1 MTRAV
6 GGGEPAAAV
15 AHLNV
20 GMGRTLLLVVA
31 GLIAGGCSAVI
42 VPPPAPTRGDVL
54 PVLVADYGYH
64 STLIL
69 PRAQGGLV
77 EYAYGDWTYFGQNQK
92 SVGTALHAL
101 LMSDQATLGRRVLYV
116 PPEGSALAAATGAK
130 DVIRF
135 EAPREK
141 VAALERA
148 LDERYSSRLDSI
160 TFSEVHHLYFVKDGE
175 RYGVAHNCNHFT
187 AHGLEQLG
195 CRVEGLVM
203 MSGFRVKEVGGAATR
218 PTTRP
223 AGTAQSVVRRAAGNS

>member
-1 MTRAV
+1 
-6 GGGEPAAAV
+6 
-15 AHLNV
+15 
-20 GMGRTLLLVVA
+20 MGRTVLLILVV
-31 GLIAGGCSAVI
+31 LLTGGCSAVI
-42 VPPPAPTRGDVL
+42 VPPPAPAKGDVV

-64 STLIL
+64 STLVL
-69 PRAQGGLV
+69 PRTEGGGLV

-101 LMSDQATLGRRVLYV
+101 LLSDQATLGRRVLYV
-116 PPEGSALAAATGAK
+116 PPEESELAAATGAK
-130 DVIRF
+130 AVVRF

-141 VAALERA
+141 VAELERA

-160 TFSEVHHLYFVKDGE
+160 TFSEVHHLYFVKDDE

-195 CRVEGLVM
+195 CRVEGIVM
-203 MSGFRVKEVGGAATR
+203 MSGFRVKEAGGATTR

-223 AGTAQSVVRRAAGNS
+223 AGTAQSSVRRVAGNS